1 MTVARQGLSCGD
13 AREGGKGEA
22 YHRPAAAAS
31 ASTQSSLPSQPVGRR
46 PGDPRPP
53 AGCLSCLQHWGRLCP
68 WRSRRCSPPPRTI
81 RRVKGWASHAHS
93 FRRSRSPGEAPGFP
107 ARWGLTVPETP
118 PTSSPLSLLERT
130 SGQEQ
135 RERNDTRSF
144 CNASGPLDSRLAFP
158 NQVGPVWSLRVAPI
172 CVELGF

>member
-1 MTVARQGLSCGD
+1 MHIHLGD
-13 AREGGKGEA
+13 
-22 YHRPAAAAS
+22 
-31 ASTQSSLPSQPVGRR
+31 L
-46 PGDPRPP
+46 
-53 AGCLSCLQHWGRLCP
+53 
-68 WRSRRCSPPPRTI
+68 
-81 RRVKGWASHAHS
+81 
-93 FRRSRSPGEAPGFP
+93 EAPGKLP
-107 ARWGLTVPETP
+107 DSQPGGGLTVPETP